1 MVFHCKCAIP
11 VTILLIETKTS
22 AATNLKIELPEK
34 ERHDFLFLKIWIE
47 NVRENLVKNV
57 IHTDT
62 FTPQDFSC
70 PESWYY
76 YNEIVITWLGV
87 VLHFKGDFEGLKWKG
102 TSKQLYNEK
111 QQTVNTID

>member
-22 AATNLKIELPEK
+22 AVTNLKIELPEN

-62 FTPQDFSC
+62 FTPQDFAC
-70 PESWYY
+70 PESSYY

-87 VLHFKGDFEGLKWKG
+87 VVHFKGDFEGLKWKG
-102 TSKQLYNEK
+102 TSKQLYNESSK
-111 QQTVNTID
+111 Q